1 MALMQIRCELGANPF
16 FSLSV
21 ATRRG
26 SRYPRR
32 KIFRQ
37 YLFQRNKLKNVFF
50 SALGSNLN
58 ELPNNTLGR
67 PYFLTTS
74 ETCFIERY

>member
-1 MALMQIRCELGANPF
+1 MTQIRCELGANPF

-37 YLFQRNKLKNVFF
+37 YLFSTK
-50 SALGSNLN
+50 
-58 ELPNNTLGR
+58 
-67 PYFLTTS
+67 
-74 ETCFIERY
+74 